1 MWNELTEP
9 KRLNDVFPDW
19 LTGGVFSVLQAFPV
33 PWKVENISSA
43 LDLEYH
49 GNVSGGKIIS
59 PLVKSILSGDTLTET
74 EKTMLA
80 TSILAI
86 YSVNWSKQW
95 ETLSFEY
102 NPIENYS
109 MAEDM
114 TNDQT
119 VDEYGKTRTR
129 TDNLSHTKTGTETRT
144 PDLTDTTTPNLTAT
158 SNNSVYGFN
167 SSNAVPT
174 GGQTQNSTGT
184 NTVTQTGTDTNTYNT
199 TDTDIGTQNETD
211 GGQDT
216 HTRNYHLTRSGNI
229 GVTTSQQMI
238 ESERSIWMWNF
249 FRDVVFPDIDRVLTI
264 QIY

>member
-1 MWNELTEP
+1 M
-9 KRLNDVFPDW
+9 
-19 LTGGVFSVLQAFPV
+19 QAFPV

-49 GNVSGGKIIS
+49 GNVSGEKIIS
-59 PLVKSILSGDTLTET
+59 PLVESILSGDTLTET

-80 TSILAI
+80 TSILAM
-86 YSVNWSKQW
+86 YSVNWGKQW
-95 ETLSFEY
+95 ETLAFEY

-109 MAEDM
+109 MTEEMA
-114 TNDQT
+114 NDQT
-119 VDEYGKTRTR
+119 IDAYGKTRTR
-129 TDNLSHTKTGTETRT
+129 IDNLSHTKTGTETRT
-144 PDLTDTTTPNLTAT
+144 PDLTDTTTPNLTET

-174 GGQTQNSTGT
+174 GGQTQNSSGT

-199 TDTDIGTQNETD
+199 TDTDTGTQNEAD

-238 ESERSIWMWNF
+238 ESERALWVWNF
-249 FRDVVFPDIDRVLTI
+249 FRDVVFPDIDHVLTI

>member
-19 LTGGVFSVLQAFPV
+19 LTGGVFSTLQTFPV
-33 PWKVENISSA
+33 PWASENISDS
-43 LDLEYH
+43 LDIEYH

-59 PLVKSILSGDTLTET
+59 PLVENILSGDSLTGT

-80 TSILAI
+80 TAILSM
-86 YSVNWSKQW
+86 YGVNWGKQW
-95 ETLSFEY
+95 ETLAFEY

-109 MAEDM
+109 MTEEMA
-114 TNDQT
+114 NDQT
-119 VDEYGKTRTR
+119 IDAYGKTRTR

-144 PDLTDTTTPNLTAT
+144 PDLTVTTTPNLTTT
-158 SNNSVYGFN
+158 SDNSVYGFN
-167 SSNAVPT
+167 SSSAVPT
-174 GGQTQNSTGT
+174 EEQTQNSTGT
-184 NTVTQTGTDTNTYNT
+184 NTDTQTGTDTRTYNT
-199 TDTDIGTQNETD
+199 TDADTGTQNETD

-238 ESERSIWMWNF
+238 ESERSLWLWNF
-249 FRDVVFPDIDRVLTI
+249 FRDVVFPDIDHVLTI